1 MGVFGDPPEVIGFGL
16 GPILVR
22 NWWVVLLRGVLG
34 LIIGFIAFFFPGPT
48 LLSLVTLFALYLI
61 IDGIFAIVSAVRAA
75 RHQQDWGFLTFEG
88 IVGILAGIIAL
99 ALPGLTVLVFVG
111 LLAAWAFITGTLELR
126 AAYNLE
132 KDHGRWWMVL
142 AGVAS
147 IVFGIVLI
155 AAPVI
160 GALVVSWWVG
170 AYATFFGASLVALA
184 FQLRARNT
192 GPGRTETASRR

>member
-184 FQLRARNT
+184 FQLRARNK
-192 GPGRTETASRR
+192 GP

>member
-1 MGVFGDPPEVIGFGL
+1 MGVFGDPPELIGFGL

-184 FQLRARNT
+184 FQLRARNK
-192 GPGRTETASRR
+192 GPGSPETASRR

>member
-99 ALPGLTVLVFVG
+99 ALPGLTVLIFVG

-184 FQLRARNT
+184 FQLRARNK
-192 GPGRTETASRR
+192 GP

>member
-16 GPILVR
+16 GSILVR

-184 FQLRARNT
+184 FQLRARNK
-192 GPGRTETASRR
+192 GP

>member
-184 FQLRARNT
+184 FQLRARNK
-192 GPGRTETASRR
+192 GPGSPETASRR